1 MTLVNNG
8 PNPGLGRE
16 TLKATA
22 LEEPMNCRIQ
32 IFVFVLLANRGLSR
46 EPTGRSIFYVNID
59 VNDAASG

>member
-32 IFVFVLLANRGLSR
+32 IFVFVLLANRGLSEITAIR
-46 EPTGRSIFYVNID
+46 IGTWD
-59 VNDAASG
+59 